1 MNQAGCSPSV
11 AVDFKQVANIV
22 KIAHLVAVM
31 MMMMMMMVMM
41 MMIVMLR
48 IVMMTN
54 TFPTQ

>member
-31 MMMMMMMVMM
+31 MVMM

-54 TFPTQ
+54 IFPTQ

>member
-31 MMMMMMMVMM
+31 MMMMMVMM

>member
-31 MMMMMMMVMM
+31 MMVMMMMMVVV
-41 MMIVMLR
+41 IVMLR

>member
-31 MMMMMMMVMM
+31 MVMMMVMM

-54 TFPTQ
+54 TFPTH

>member
-31 MMMMMMMVMM
+31 MMVMVMVMM
-41 MMIVMLR
+41 MMMMMLR

>member
-31 MMMMMMMVMM
+31 VMTMMMMMMMV
-41 MMIVMLR
+41 IVILR

>member
-31 MMMMMMMVMM
+31 MMVMMMM

-48 IVMMTN
+48 IMMMTN

>member
-31 MMMMMMMVMM
+31 MMVMMMMM